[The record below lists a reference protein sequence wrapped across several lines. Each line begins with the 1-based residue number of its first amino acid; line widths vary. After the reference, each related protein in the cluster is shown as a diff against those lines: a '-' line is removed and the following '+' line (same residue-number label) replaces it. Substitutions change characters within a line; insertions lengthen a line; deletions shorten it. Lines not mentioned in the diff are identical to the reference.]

1 MTMSFLFFVALT
13 ALAFVLLIVVM
24 MVVIKRQ

>member
-1 MTMSFLFFVALT
+1 MTMSFLFIAGFA
-13 ALAFVLLIVVM
+13 ALAFILLIVVM

>member
-1 MTMSFLFFVALT
+1 MTISFLFFVGLT
-13 ALAFVLLIVVM
+13 ALAFILLIVVM